1 MYYKVMLGGI
11 MGITSVRLKPE
22 IETPLEQ
29 LSKQLDRSK
38 SYLINKAIKE
48 FLDRSANEETRWK
61 ETLEAINSVK
71 AGKTVDEE
79 EVNTWLNSW
88 GSDNELT
95 PPKV

>member
-1 MYYKVMLGGI
+1 

-22 IETPLEQ
+22 IETPLED

-48 FLDRSANEETRWK
+48 FLDRRANEETRWK

-71 AGKTVDEE
+71 TGKTVDEK
-79 EVNTWLNSW
+79 EVNVWLSSW

-95 PPKV
+95 PPKI